1 MASFVFY
8 DSFLDTSYCFDK
20 GAADFI
26 FHAAQCL
33 AGRERIEDQPMAYA
47 AAITQMRASVISAK
61 ERYDKAKEDGAKGGR
76 PSKQEYIPPEEWQ
89 AYRKNHSQEETAEHF
104 GIALRTLR
112 NWERGAKTGKNL
124 NVNVNDNV
132 NDNANVNVNDI
143 ININKN
149 NNGSADASALTG
161 IVLPELKEGERWVSE
176 PYKMRNGTWIADY
189 EDLSGEVRCKVLGEP

>member
-1 MASFVFY
+1 MDSFVFY
-8 DSFLDTSYCFDK
+8 DSFLDTAECFDEDA
-20 GAADFI
+20 GDFLY
-26 FHAAQCL
+26 HAARCL
-33 AGRERIEDQPMAYA
+33 LGREQISEQPMAYA

-89 AYRKNHSQEETAEHF
+89 AYRKDHSQEETAEHF

-112 NWERGAKTGKNL
+112 NWERAAKTGKNL

-143 ININKN
+143 IINNKN
-149 NNGSADASALTG
+149 TGSNGETSKVP
-161 IVLPELKEGERWVSE
+161 VLPELKEGERWASE
-176 PYKMRNGTWIADY
+176 PYRMRNGTWIADY
-189 EDLSGEVRCKVLGEP
+189 ETLEGEVRCMVLGKP

>member
-8 DSFLDTSYCFDK
+8 DSFLDTSYCFDED
-20 GAADFI
+20 AADFI

-89 AYRKNHSQEETAEHF
+89 AYRKDHSQEETAEHF
-104 GIALRTLR
+104 GIALRTLQY
-112 NWERGAKTGKNL
+112 WERHAKTRKNL
-124 NVNVNDNV
+124 NVNVNDNDNV
-132 NDNANVNVNDI
+132 NANVNDNVI
-143 ININKN
+143 ISNNKN
-149 NNGSADASALTG
+149 TGSNKETSKVP
-161 IVLPELKEGERWVSE
+161 VLPELGEGERWISE

-189 EDLSGEVRCKVLGEP
+189 EDLDGEVRCKVLGEP